1 MAKVTEKNT
10 KKEILEALREVE
22 AKLAEKRAVMTTTA
36 DTAKAA
42 EVVTKKATAKEI
54 IDMNILNDEITN
66 KYNDLLSTIDVLTK
80 EIEELHEI
88 KIGLDTLEALLI
100 VQNQKKAEFDADLA
114 EQKANLEREILEKKA
129 AAKEDIEDLR
139 NKYDLLFKD
148 LQDEYAA
155 AKKKLELERTR
166 EQEEYTYNLERAKAK
181 ENDSWND
188 QKAKREKE
196 LADREAVVKER
207 EAAVAEKDQVI
218 AKLNAEIEELK
229 AQIVKDVAEALKQG
243 ESKAEKTCAIK
254 IAAIEKDSKW
264 QAEILKKEIASLKE
278 FNDEK
283 VREAQELR
291 TKLDDAYTRIQEM
304 ALEQAKASAPRVI
317 ETAK

>member
-1 MAKVTEKNT
+1 MWK
-10 KKEILEALREVE
+10 
-22 AKLAEKRAVMTTTA
+22 
-36 DTAKAA
+36 
-42 EVVTKKATAKEI
+42 
-54 IDMNILNDEITN
+54 
-66 KYNDLLSTIDVLTK
+66 
-80 EIEELHEI
+80 
-88 KIGLDTLEALLI
+88 
-100 VQNQKKAEFDADLA
+100 
-114 EQKANLEREILEKKA
+114 EKKA